1 MKYVKIKEE
10 KKKIKKIQ
18 GKLNQTKIKKLRE
31 IKYYDKR
38 QSIMERIGSLI

>member
-18 GKLNQTKIKKLRE
+18 GKLNQTKIRKLRE
-31 IKYYDKR
+31 IKY
-38 QSIMERIGSLI
+38 